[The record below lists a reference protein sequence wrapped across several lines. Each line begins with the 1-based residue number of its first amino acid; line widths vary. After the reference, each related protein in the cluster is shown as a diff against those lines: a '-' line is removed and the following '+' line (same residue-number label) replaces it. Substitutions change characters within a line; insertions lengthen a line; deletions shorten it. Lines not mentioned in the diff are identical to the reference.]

1 MWVISMICI
10 SLTLDRA
17 ALNISG
23 VGALPDDPVVKTPC
37 FRRRGRGL
45 DPWSGK

>member
-1 MWVISMICI
+1 MWIISMICI
-10 SLTLDRA
+10 SLTLDKA

-23 VGALPDDPVVKTPC
+23 VGAIPDGPVVKTLC
-37 FRRRGRGL
+37 FQCRGHGL